1 MSEIRFDHIAIAA
14 HRMADAPAVLV
25 GALGGT
31 PTGDGGPS
39 GAYTWGQRA
48 VDLDP
53 DADERPIAV
62 EFTSARAVDLPVAPE
77 LGTMFRR
84 SPR

>member
-1 MSEIRFDHIAIAA
+1 MSEIRLDHIAIAA
-14 HRMADAPAVLV
+14 HRMADAPAVLL

-31 PTGDGGPS
+31 GSPM
-39 GAYTWGQRA
+39 RIV

-53 DADERPIAV
+53 GADEGPIAV
-62 EFTSARAVDLPVAPE
+62 EFTSARAIDLPPAPHPE
-77 LGTMFRR
+77 LGTMFRQ

>member
-1 MSEIRFDHIAIAA
+1 MSEILFDHIAIAA

-31 PTGDGGPS
+31 PTGEGGPS
-39 GAYTWGQRA
+39 GAA
-48 VDLDP
+48 DLDP
-53 DADERPIAV
+53 DADEGPIAV
-62 EFTSARAVDLPVAPE
+62 EFTSARAVDLPAAPE
-77 LGTMFRR
+77 LGTMFRQ